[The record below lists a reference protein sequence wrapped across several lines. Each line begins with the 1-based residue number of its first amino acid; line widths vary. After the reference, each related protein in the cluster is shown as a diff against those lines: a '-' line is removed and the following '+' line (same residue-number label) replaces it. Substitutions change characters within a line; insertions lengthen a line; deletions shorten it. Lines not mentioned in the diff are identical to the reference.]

1 MVSLD
6 HSRNSALT
14 EINDE
19 DIKNALKEE
28 LAYSPPS
35 ACLASP
41 TRGFRADPPQRLSVT
56 ASPARAESLIYRD
69 SGLAPA
75 PGDIALV
82 GAVLSCTQN
91 FALQVGVT
99 RQQCAESSKAG
110 LGLAGGRCGTP
121 SC

>member
-19 DIKNALKEE
+19 DLKNE

-41 TRGFRADPPQRLSVT
+41 TRGFCADPPQRLSVT

-82 GAVLSCTQN
+82 GAVLSTAQN

-99 RQQCAESSKAG
+99 RQQCPESSRTG
-110 LGLAGGRCGTP
+110 LGRRPVWHPELLRM
-121 SC
+121 